1 MITVTTVLQQV
12 RGLDEQTLRSWIA
25 QDWVRPV
32 RRGEETVFEEIDL
45 ARLRLILEL
54 RDQLEVG
61 ETAMPVVL
69 SLLDQLHVTRRHM
82 RRLCEML
89 DAAGPEDRVRDLL
102 GRLGGGH

>member
-12 RGLDEQTLRSWIA
+12 RGLDEQTLRNWIA

-69 SLLDQLHVTRRHM
+69 SLLDQLHATRRHM